1 MQEGDILSAKEAA
14 YIERLEI
21 ENGELQRAALAAAA
35 PAATWLLP
43 SNGLPP
49 KDEETSRPHSVSCL
63 IIHHGCR
70 VSQGFFYLPEQPD
83 DPGLGFDEVSK
94 ANVSIDAWMPLPE
107 HSEQVWHRHLLDKD
121 IGKKA
126 VKALMSEAAKR
137 QREPAPT
144 TAPAPFSMTEADC
157 IAADLHNSRNK
168 APNAHAAQAKSA
180 VALEFKHNQQGVRH
194 EPRH

>member
-1 MQEGDILSAKEAA
+1 MSAKEAA
-14 YIERLEI
+14 YIEQLEI
-21 ENGELQRAALAAAA
+21 ENGKLQRAALVAAAVT
-35 PAATWLLP
+35 TWLLP

-70 VSQGFFYLPEQPD
+70 VSQGFFHLPHDPD
-83 DPGLGFDEVSK
+83 NPGSGVDQVTGNGLTIG
-94 ANVSIDAWMPLPE
+94 AWMPLPAY
-107 HSEQVWHRHLLDKD
+107 SEAVWHRHLLDKD

-144 TAPAPFSMTEADC
+144 PAPAPFSMTEADC
-157 IAADLHNSRNK
+157 IAADLHNNRRK
-168 APNAHAAQAKSA
+168 ATRAHTAQAKSA
-180 VALEFKHNQQGVRH
+180 VALEFKHARQGVAV
-194 EPRH
+194 